1 MIFNVK
7 TIKMPVDLAHKD
19 LHTLEFNLILPG
31 CEPFVPQPATFGPA
45 KESQIVDK
53 TRIWKF
59 SNFGH

>member
-7 TIKMPVDLAHKD
+7 TIKMPVDLAYKD

-53 TRIWKF
+53 TRI
-59 SNFGH
+59 